1 MNAYI
6 LIQVPPRQSRSV
18 IEKLRQFPGVVEAA
32 AVYGEVDI
40 VAKVQVADNQAL
52 DHVVMDQVQEI
63 PEVNSTLT
71 LIGIE
76 ALSWKK

>member
-1 MNAYI
+1 MIAYI
-6 LIQVPPRQSRSV
+6 LIQVPPRQSRAV
-18 IEKLRQFPGVVEAA
+18 IEKLRQFSGVVEAS

-40 VAKVQVADNQAL
+40 VAKVQVPDNQAL
-52 DHVVMDQVQEI
+52 DHVVMDQIQEI

-76 ALSWKK
+76 SLSWKR